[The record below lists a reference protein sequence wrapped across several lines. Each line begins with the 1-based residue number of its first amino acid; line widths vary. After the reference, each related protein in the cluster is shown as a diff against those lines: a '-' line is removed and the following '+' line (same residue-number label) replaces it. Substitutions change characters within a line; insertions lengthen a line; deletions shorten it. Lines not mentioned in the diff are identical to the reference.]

1 MNKTSLARMILLNGL
16 TYLQQSP
23 KKGWKML
30 EKIRS
35 KTFLILMKII
45 EAQIQETP
53 K

>member
-1 MNKTSLARMILLNGL
+1 MF
-16 TYLQQSP
+16 
-23 KKGWKML
+23 

-53 K
+53 EFHPEYPKETSDELDFT